1 MSELYTATSEAR
13 FMPRQGW
20 SIARPKK
27 KQFRS
32 PSVIVYNPRHR
43 PIESESG
50 EDLRENIHTDEDERE
65 AFHEL
70 LSVEGFNCVRTNIL
84 ADGPRHGS
92 AGLQLAFSRQANRNQ
107 NPCRGSTQVRSLLQ
121 GQSSA
126 PGFPAFHQ
134 YRSR

>member
-1 MSELYTATSEAR
+1 METSGPLWKHPYPTDGKR
-13 FMPRQGW
+13 NLPLSHPLCNLLQTSPPSNRI
-20 SIARPKK
+20 SIGRRLLKK
-27 KQFRS
+27 
-32 PSVIVYNPRHR
+32 
-43 PIESESG
+43 
-50 EDLRENIHTDEDERE
+50 IHTDVDEDERE

-84 ADGPRHGS
+84 ADGFRHGS

-107 NPCRGSTQVRSLLQ
+107 NPRRGSTQVRSLLR

>member
-1 MSELYTATSEAR
+1 METSGPWKHPCPADGKR
-13 FMPRQGW
+13 DLTLSQPLCNRLQ
-20 SIARPKK
+20 S
-27 KQFRS
+27 
-32 PSVIVYNPRHR
+32 RHR

-50 EDLRENIHTDEDERE
+50 EDLLEKIHTDVDEDERE

-70 LSVEGFNCVRTNIL
+70 LSLEGFNCVRTNIL

-107 NPCRGSTQVRSLLQ
+107 NPCRGSTQLRSLVQ

-126 PGFPAFHQ
+126 VGFPAFHQ
-134 YRSR
+134 Y